1 MELRLVLIYNII
13 TKIDGE
19 VGIVCLKYYYFK
31 NWIKEPQIIL
41 CNQIVDIRG
50 KKELGIV
57 TEEAYRII
65 RDKVKILEN
74 DRIMYT
80 DINKVEE
87 IVRAGEIVSK
97 VETK

>member
-1 MELRLVLIYNII
+1 M
-13 TKIDGE
+13 
-19 VGIVCLKYYYFK
+19 
-31 NWIKEPQIIL
+31 